1 MYVFKWLGRVIR
13 ATTYF
18 FYTVLE
24 KKYYNSKAQTKNMSR
39 GNRQTPRLT
48 DGTNAAAA
56 IIPFKVSCLPGG
68 VGS

>member
-39 GNRQTPRLT
+39 GNRQTDTET
-48 DGTNAAAA
+48 D
-56 IIPFKVSCLPGG
+56 
-68 VGS
+68 